1 MLWGS
6 LACEYS
12 VVGNS
17 KVLLRYSLSKNNLD
31 NSWGAT
37 LKVDF
42 LLLDLDTRSQ
52 VWSLFLKKPIKR
64 VKSIVEGQKSCI
76 HIVTTFGRGVKSS
89 SNTSNLSS
97 WSWHAVKVQVK
108 GQRFACLSRF
118 YSYGSTL
125 LKGGLTSYKSLSE
138 ERFPSRQSKLLF
150 F

>member
-6 LACEYS
+6 LSCEYS
-12 VVGNS
+12 IVGNS

-64 VKSIVEGQKSCI
+64 VKSIVGGQKSCI

-108 GQRFACLSRF
+108 GQRFACLSRY

-125 LKGGLTSYKSLSE
+125 LKGGLISYKSLSE